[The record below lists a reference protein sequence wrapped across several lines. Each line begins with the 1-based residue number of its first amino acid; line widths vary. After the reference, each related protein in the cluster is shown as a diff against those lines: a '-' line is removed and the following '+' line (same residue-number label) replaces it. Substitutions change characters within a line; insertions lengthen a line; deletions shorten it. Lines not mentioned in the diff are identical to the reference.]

1 MSPSLPTILSKLV
14 HLLKGAALLVVAVL
28 SWMARHLFGSVS
40 WQSPRWL
47 SWLGA
52 TLAVAGGWLFASR
65 KRALSVLATA
75 FVIIA
80 ASYLGWHW
88 YEQQPKPVLTAYQ
101 VIAPSVTTYD
111 DNNKPY
117 VQPLQI
123 VFAESVAPVALIGK
137 TVTEGVK
144 LSPNIAGSWSWDDEK
159 TLAFRP
165 KTDWPVDAAVEI
177 AMDKKRL
184 LAEQVKLDDYQAEFR
199 TAPFSVEVQQAEF
212 YQDPIDPNLKKLVST
227 VHFSHP
233 VDADDF
239 KNRVAIKLGGG
250 LDFLGLGEAPKFT
263 ISYDKLKLNAYIH
276 SAPLSIPKEDTA
288 LTIKLDKGVRSTR
301 GGNST
306 AADLSRAIVVPGLYS
321 LRMNSIS
328 MTLVDNERF
337 EPEQLL
343 LLESSATISERAL
356 AGKVRAWL
364 LPEFNPKKPPAA
376 SAAEAGTAAEAQARS
391 EPYAWYQDE
400 VTKEI
405 LAAST
410 PVDLKPVPGEDEYA
424 ALHSY
429 KFKAPVGRRLYVRVD
444 AGLQAFGGYV
454 SRNPALAVVEVQ
466 PYPKAVKLLSQGA
479 LLSLSGERKLGYM
492 TRGLNGVKIEIGRL
506 LPNQLH
512 HLVEQNYSGFAQPNV
527 YDDVLDTLVERFEEK
542 RPLAESEFGK
552 PSYDN
557 LDFGKY
563 LRDKSSHS
571 GGVFM
576 VKLQGYDPKNPENN
590 VDATPDTRFIL
601 VTDIGIIAKQAV
613 DGSQDV
619 YVQSIAS
626 GQPIANARVDVIGR
640 NGEPAMS
647 QTTDA
652 SGHVHFDHLRDLKRE
667 KQALMYLVSQE
678 KDGHSDMSFLPINR
692 YDRQL
697 NLSRFDIGG
706 IDNAVSAQQ
715 LSAYAF
721 SDRGIYRPG
730 ETAHIAMIVR
740 TASWSGALSGVP
752 LEAEVTDPRGLPVY
766 KQSIKLS
773 SSGFESFDFNSR
785 ETSATGDYQ
794 VGIYLVSNGQRQQ
807 QIGSASFKVRDFEPD
822 RIKVTATLA
831 DHAVEGWI
839 KPEEARARVKAMHLF
854 GSPANDR
861 RVEAEMTL
869 TPSLPAFAKYKD
881 YSFQDRFKLKEPFN
895 EKLPVATTDSNGD
908 AEINLNLQRFARAT
922 YRLYVSA
929 KVFEAAGGRSVAA
942 EAAALVSAAPYLVGV
957 KSDGGLNYIPL
968 NTPRSSHWL
977 AIDSSLKTVAADK
990 LTQQWIERKFVS
1002 VLVKQANGAYRY
1014 ESRKKETVRASTPF
1028 ALPAGGA
1035 ELALN
1040 TSEAGDFAL
1049 VLKNDQ
1055 GEELNRIEYSVAGQA
1070 NLSRSLE
1077 RNAELQLSLNKAD
1090 YTAGDTME
1098 ISIRAPYVGAGLI
1111 TIERDKVYQHVWFKT
1126 TTTSSVQKITLPKDF
1141 EGNGYVSVQFVRD
1154 PTSDEIFMSPLSYGV
1169 VPFAVNMDAR
1179 RQPIQV
1185 SVPDV
1190 IKPGQLLDM
1199 KVSTPSPARVVVF
1212 AVDEGI
1218 LQVARYKQPDPIAFF
1233 FQKRALQVGTTQILD
1248 LILPEFQRLL
1258 NAAAPGGDG
1267 DAVLGRHLNPFKKK
1281 RQPPVAYWSGIIDVD
1296 ANGKVLQYQVPDSF
1310 NGKLRIYAVAVTPER
1325 IGVFDGSVES
1335 RGDLILSPNV
1345 PVSVSPGDEFMVS
1358 VSVFNNLRASGK
1370 NNAGSK
1376 APVSLSM
1383 APSKALTVVSA
1394 PKVVLD
1400 IAQQQEAVAEFRIRA
1415 NEELGS
1421 ADLKFVATTGDKQ
1434 GKASDSIGIRPT
1446 VPYSTLL
1453 TAGQFSGDSKTQ
1465 DINRVLYAEK
1475 RKVEAGISTTPLV
1488 WAQGLS
1494 SYLGNYQYSCTEQ
1507 LVSKGIP
1514 ALLLNSQQ
1522 DIAVTR
1528 SDLHKVV
1535 QTLRERQNE
1544 DGSFGLWSA
1553 NMQVSPFASIYAIHY
1568 LLEAKERGM
1577 AVPADMLN
1585 SANQWL
1591 QQYAVS
1597 GSNGLSGVRNRA
1609 YAIYLLTRQ
1618 GIVTSGMLATLQK
1631 ELDERYSKQ
1640 WPQDLTAG
1648 YLAASYRLMQQ
1659 DAQAAKLLKQVEWAT
1674 LRRWDSDGERYA
1686 ADDVYFDPTVQ
1697 DAQMMY
1703 LISRHFGDRVKEIP
1717 QKVLVKLGE
1726 TVSDTRYNS
1735 LSAAYLIMGF
1745 DAYAKAGGN
1754 DAARLSI
1761 AELAKNGASTALP
1774 LSGGIVK
1781 TGNVSL
1787 NAAKVQ
1793 YGKQSALPAFYLLSE
1808 NGFDRKAPSG
1818 KLAQGLE
1825 ISREFT
1831 ALDGK
1836 PLLSA
1841 KVGEEFL
1848 VKLSFRSID
1857 RDNASQI
1864 AIVDLLP
1871 GGIEPVLNAR
1881 AESAPAEAAQYSE
1894 GEEGNGEAE
1903 AANASNWQA
1912 PLGEANYT
1920 TWQPENADVRE
1931 DRVVLYGT
1939 LGRNVGSFVYRVRA
1953 TNSGSF
1959 QVPAPFAEGMYDR
1972 KLQGRGAGGKLE
1984 ITQP

>member
-1 MSPSLPTILSKLV
+1 MSARLQLVWVQIFRFISAVFSFFKSILV
-14 HLLKGAALLVVAVL
+14 WILKQVFGSL
-28 SWMARHLFGSVS
+28 SWQAPSWSV
-40 WQSPRWL
+40 WL
-47 SWLGA
+47 AAKLKQVENWIFA
-52 TLAVAGGWLFASR
+52 TR
-65 KRALSVLATA
+65 KRAYT
-75 FVIIA
+75 IIISTLLIVGG
-80 ASYLGWHW
+80 SYYGWHW
-88 YEQQPKPVLTAYQ
+88 YQQLPKPVLTAYQ
-101 VIAPSVTTYD
+101 VKAPSVTLYD
-111 DNNKPY
+111 ENGKPVVY
-117 VQPLQI
+117 PFEI
-123 VFAESVAPVALIGK
+123 AFAESVAPVNLIGK
-137 TVTEGVK
+137 PVTEGIK
-144 LSPNIAGSWSWDDEK
+144 LSPKIAGEWSWADEK
-159 TLAFRP
+159 TLVFRP
-165 KTDWPVDAAVEI
+165 KADWPVDAKFDVS
-177 AMDKKRL
+177 MDKKKL
-184 LAEQVKLDDYQAEFR
+184 LAEQVKLDDYDAEFR
-199 TAPFSVEVQQAEF
+199 TAPFSAEFQQAEF

-239 KNRVAIKLGGG
+239 KSHISIKLGGG
-250 LDFLGLGEAPKFT
+250 LDFLGLGESPKFT
-263 ISYDKLKLNAYIH
+263 VSYDKLKLNAYIH
-276 SAPLSIPKEDTA
+276 SAPLSIPKEDTE

-301 GGNST
+301 GGNKS
-306 AADLSRAIVVPGLYS
+306 DSEISRAITVPGLYS
-321 LRMNSIS
+321 LRINDIS

-337 EPEQLL
+337 EPEQILL
-343 LLESSATISERAL
+343 LGSSANISDTAL
-356 AGKVRAWL
+356 AGKVHAWL
-364 LPEFNPKKPPAA
+364 LPEFNPKTPEDKR
-376 SAAEAGTAAEAQARS
+376 T
-391 EPYAWYQDE
+391 EPYHWYETE
-400 VTKEI
+400 VTKDI
-405 LAAST
+405 LATAT
-410 PVDLKPVPGEDEYA
+410 PVDLKSVAGEDEYS

-429 KFKAPVGRRLYVRVD
+429 KFKAPVGRRLYIKVD

-454 SRNPALAVVEVQ
+454 SRNPALAVIEVQ

-492 TRGLNGVKIEIGRL
+492 TRGLNGVKIEIGRM

-512 HLVEQNYSGFAQPNV
+512 HLVDQNYSGFAQPNV

-552 PSYDN
+552 PSYDS

-563 LRDKSSHS
+563 LREKSSHS

-576 VKLQGYDPKNPENN
+576 IKLQGYDPKNPDNE

-601 VTDIGIIAKQAV
+601 VTDIGIIAKQGV

-619 YVQSIAS
+619 FVQSIAT
-626 GQPIANARVDVIGR
+626 GQPVANAKVDVIGR

-647 QTTDA
+647 QSTDA
-652 SGHVHFDHLRDLKRE
+652 TGHVHFDHLRDLRRE
-667 KQALMYLVSQE
+667 KQAIMYLVT
-678 KDGHSDMSFLPINR
+678 KDSDMSFLPINR

-706 IDNAVSAQQ
+706 IDNAISGQQ

-721 SDRGIYRPG
+721 TDRGIYRPG
-730 ETAHIAMIVR
+730 ETAHIAMIAR
-740 TASWSGALSGVP
+740 TANWSGALDGVP

-766 KQSIKLS
+766 KQRIKLS
-773 SSGFESFDFNSR
+773 PSGFESFDFASR

-794 VGIYLVSNGQRQQ
+794 VGIYLVTNDQRQQ

-831 DHAVEGWI
+831 DHVVEGWI
-839 KPEEARARVKAMHLF
+839 KPEEAKARIKAMHLF

-881 YSFQDRFKLKEPFN
+881 YTFQDRFKLKEPFN
-895 EKLPVATTDSNGD
+895 EKLPVATTDTNGE

-922 YRLYVSA
+922 YRLYLSA

-942 EAAALVSAAPYLVGV
+942 EAATLVSAAPYLVGV
-957 KSDGGLNYIPL
+957 KTDGALNYIPL
-968 NTPRSSHWL
+968 KTPRSSNWL
-977 AIDSSLKTVAADK
+977 AIDSSLKPVAADK
-990 LTQQWIERKFVS
+990 LTQLWIERKFVS
-1002 VLVKQANGAYRY
+1002 VLVKQSNGTYHY
-1014 ESRKKETVRASTPF
+1014 ESRKKETVRESRPYT
-1028 ALPAGGA
+1028 LPAGGA

-1040 TSEAGDFAL
+1040 TSEPGDFAL
-1049 VLKNDQ
+1049 VLKNAE
-1055 GEELNRIEYSVAGQA
+1055 GAELNRIEYSVAGQA

-1169 VPFAVNMDAR
+1169 VPFVVNMDAR
-1179 RQPIQV
+1179 REPIKV
-1185 SVPDV
+1185 VTPDI
-1190 IKPGQLLDM
+1190 IKPGQVLDM
-1199 KVSTPSPARVVVF
+1199 KVSTQSPARVVVF

-1218 LQVARYKQPDPIAFF
+1218 LQVARYKQPDPIGFF

-1281 RQPPVAYWSGIIDVD
+1281 RQPPVAFWSGIID
-1296 ANGKVLQYQVPDSF
+1296 AGPAGKTLQYQVPDSF
-1310 NGKLRIYAVAVTPER
+1310 NGKLHIYAVAVTAGR
-1325 IGVFDGSVES
+1325 IGVFDGGVES

-1345 PVSVSPGDEFMVS
+1345 PVSVSPGDEFLVS
-1358 VSVFNNLRASGK
+1358 VSVFNNLRG
-1370 NNAGSK
+1370 AGGK

-1383 APSKALTVVSA
+1383 TPSKALTVVSA
-1394 PKVVLD
+1394 PKITLD

-1415 NEELGS
+1415 NDVLGS

-1434 GKASDSIGIRPT
+1434 GKASDTVGIRPP
-1446 VPYSTLL
+1446 VPFRTLL
-1453 TAGQFSGDSKTQ
+1453 TAGKFTGDSKTQ
-1465 DINRVLYAEK
+1465 EINRSLYAEK

-1494 SYLGNYQYSCTEQ
+1494 SYLGSYQYSCTEQ

-1514 ALLLNSQQ
+1514 AMLLNSQQ

-1528 SDLHKVV
+1528 SDFQKVV

-1568 LLEAKERGM
+1568 LLEAKDRGM

-1591 QQYAVS
+1591 QQYAVG

-1648 YLAASYRLMQQ
+1648 YLAASYKLMQQ
-1659 DAQAAKLLKQVEWAT
+1659 DALASKLLKQVDWASLKKWNRDAET
-1674 LRRWDSDGERYA
+1674 YSM
-1686 ADDVYFDPTVQ
+1686 DDFYFDPTVQ
-1697 DAQMMY
+1697 DAQMIY
-1703 LISRHFGDRVKEIP
+1703 LTSRHFADRVKGIP
-1717 QKVLVKLGE
+1717 EKVLVKLGE
-1726 TVSDTRYNS
+1726 TVSETRYNS

-1745 DAYAKAGGN
+1745 DAYGKAGGN
-1754 DAARLSI
+1754 DAAKLTI
-1761 AELAKNGASTALP
+1761 AELTKGGASTALP
-1774 LSGGIVK
+1774 LTGGIVK
-1781 TGNVSL
+1781 TGNVSI
-1787 NAAKVQ
+1787 NAAKLQ
-1793 YGKQSALPAFYLLSE
+1793 FGKQSNLPAFYLLSE
-1808 NGFDRKAPSG
+1808 NGYDKTPPTEKRAD
-1818 KLAQGLE
+1818 GLE

-1831 ALDGK
+1831 TVDGK
-1836 PLLSA
+1836 PLVST

-1848 VKLSFRSID
+1848 VKLNFRSTD

-1864 AIVDLLP
+1864 AIVDILP

-1881 AESAPAEAAQYSE
+1881 AESAPTEAPQYNE
-1894 GEEGNGEAE
+1894 GEEGYSEGTGE
-1903 AANASNWQA
+1903 AANVSSWQA

-1920 TWQPENADVRE
+1920 TWQPEYADIRE

-1939 LGRNVGSFVYRVRA
+1939 LGRNIGSFVYRVRA
-1953 TNSGSF
+1953 TNAGKF
-1959 QVPAPFAEGMYDR
+1959 QIPAPFAEGMYDR

-1984 ITQP
+1984 ILKP

>member
-1 MSPSLPTILSKLV
+1 MSARLQLVWVQIFRFISAVFSFFKSILV
-14 HLLKGAALLVVAVL
+14 WILKQVFGSL
-28 SWMARHLFGSVS
+28 SWQAPS
-40 WQSPRWL
+40 WSLWSAAKLKQVANWIF
-47 SWLGA
+47 A
-52 TLAVAGGWLFASR
+52 TR
-65 KRALSVLATA
+65 KRAYT
-75 FVIIA
+75 IIISTLLIVGG
-80 ASYLGWHW
+80 SYYGWHW
-88 YEQQPKPVLTAYQ
+88 YQQLPKPVLTAYQ
-101 VIAPSVTTYD
+101 VKAPSVTLYD
-111 DNNKPY
+111 ENGKPVVY
-117 VQPLQI
+117 PFEI
-123 VFAESVAPVALIGK
+123 AFAESVAPVALIGK
-137 TVTEGVK
+137 PVTEGIK
-144 LSPNIAGSWSWDDEK
+144 LSPKIAGEWSWADEK
-159 TLAFRP
+159 TLVFRP
-165 KTDWPVDAAVEI
+165 KADWPVDAKFDVS
-177 AMDKKRL
+177 MDKKKL
-184 LAEQVKLDDYQAEFR
+184 LAEQVKLDDYDAEFR
-199 TAPFSVEVQQAEF
+199 TAPFSAEFQQAEF

-239 KNRVAIKLGGG
+239 KSHISIKLGGG
-250 LDFLGLGEAPKFT
+250 LDFLGLGESPKFT
-263 ISYDKLKLNAYIH
+263 VSYDKLKLNAYIH
-276 SAPLSIPKEDTA
+276 SAPLSIPKEDTE

-301 GGNST
+301 GGNKS
-306 AADLSRAIVVPGLYS
+306 DSEISRAITVPGLYS
-321 LRMNSIS
+321 LRINDIS

-337 EPEQLL
+337 EPEQILL
-343 LLESSATISERAL
+343 LGSSANISDTAL
-356 AGKVRAWL
+356 AGKVHAWL
-364 LPEFNPKKPPAA
+364 LPEFNPKTPEDKR
-376 SAAEAGTAAEAQARS
+376 T
-391 EPYAWYQDE
+391 EPYHWYETE
-400 VTKEI
+400 VTKDI
-405 LAAST
+405 LATAT
-410 PVDLKPVPGEDEYA
+410 PVDLKSVAGEDEYS

-429 KFKAPVGRRLYVRVD
+429 KFKAPVGRRLYIKVD

-454 SRNPALAVVEVQ
+454 SRNPALAVIEVQ

-492 TRGLNGVKIEIGRL
+492 TRGLNGVKIEIGRM

-512 HLVEQNYSGFAQPNV
+512 HLVDQNYSGFAQPNV

-563 LRDKSSHS
+563 LREKSSHS

-576 VKLQGYDPKNPENN
+576 IKLQGYDPKNPDNE

-601 VTDIGIIAKQAV
+601 VTDIGIIAKQGV

-619 YVQSIAS
+619 FVQSIAT
-626 GQPIANARVDVIGR
+626 GQPVANAKVDVIGR

-652 SGHVHFDHLRDLKRE
+652 TGHVHFDHLRDLRRE
-667 KQALMYLVSQE
+667 KQAIMYLVT
-678 KDGHSDMSFLPINR
+678 KDSDMSFLPINR

-706 IDNAVSAQQ
+706 IDNAISGQQ

-721 SDRGIYRPG
+721 TDRGIYRPG
-730 ETAHIAMIVR
+730 ETAHIAMIAR
-740 TASWSGALSGVP
+740 TANWSGALDGVP

-766 KQSIKLS
+766 KQRIKLS
-773 SSGFESFDFNSR
+773 PSGFESFDFVSR

-794 VGIYLVSNGQRQQ
+794 VGIYLVTNDQRQQ

-831 DHAVEGWI
+831 DHVVEGWI
-839 KPEEARARVKAMHLF
+839 KPEEAKARIKAMHLF

-881 YSFQDRFKLKEPFN
+881 YTFQDRFKLKEPFN
-895 EKLPVATTDSNGD
+895 EKLPVATTDTNGE

-922 YRLYVSA
+922 YRLYLSA

-942 EAAALVSAAPYLVGV
+942 EAATLVSAAPYLVGV
-957 KSDGGLNYIPL
+957 KTDGALNYIPL
-968 NTPRSSHWL
+968 KTPRSSHWL
-977 AIDSSLKTVAADK
+977 AIDSSLKPVAADK
-990 LTQQWIERKFVS
+990 LTQLWIERKFVS
-1002 VLVKQANGAYRY
+1002 VLVKQANGTYHY
-1014 ESRKKETVRASTPF
+1014 ESRKKETVRESTPYT
-1028 ALPAGGA
+1028 LPAGGA

-1040 TSEAGDFAL
+1040 TSEPGDFAL
-1049 VLKNDQ
+1049 VLKNAE
-1055 GEELNRIEYSVAGQA
+1055 GAELNRIEYSVAGQA

-1169 VPFAVNMDAR
+1169 VPFVVNMDAR
-1179 RQPIQV
+1179 REPIKV
-1185 SVPDV
+1185 VTPDI
-1190 IKPGQLLDM
+1190 IKPGQVLDM
-1199 KVSTPSPARVVVF
+1199 KVSTQSPARVVVF

-1218 LQVARYKQPDPIAFF
+1218 LQVARYKQPDPIGFF

-1281 RQPPVAYWSGIIDVD
+1281 RQPPVAFWSGIIDVGP
-1296 ANGKVLQYQVPDSF
+1296 AGKTLQYQVPDSF
-1310 NGKLRIYAVAVTPER
+1310 NGKLHIYAVAVTAGR
-1325 IGVFDGSVES
+1325 IGVFDGGVES

-1345 PVSVSPGDEFMVS
+1345 PVSVSPGDEFLVS
-1358 VSVFNNLRASGK
+1358 VSVFNNLRG
-1370 NNAGSK
+1370 AGGK

-1383 APSKALTVVSA
+1383 TPSKALTVVST
-1394 PKVVLD
+1394 PKITLD

-1415 NEELGS
+1415 NDVLGS

-1434 GKASDSIGIRPT
+1434 GKASDTVGIRPP
-1446 VPYSTLL
+1446 VPFRTLL
-1453 TAGQFSGDSKTQ
+1453 TAGKFTGDSKTQ
-1465 DINRVLYAEK
+1465 EINRSLYAEK

-1522 DIAVTR
+1522 EISVTR
-1528 SDLHKVV
+1528 SDFQKVV

-1553 NMQVSPFASIYAIHY
+1553 NMQVSPFTSIYAIHY
-1568 LLEAKERGM
+1568 LLEAKDRGM

-1591 QQYAVS
+1591 QQYAVG

-1648 YLAASYRLMQQ
+1648 YLAASHKLMQQ
-1659 DAQAAKLLKQVEWAT
+1659 DALAAKLFKQVDWASLKKWNRDAET
-1674 LRRWDSDGERYA
+1674 YSM
-1686 ADDVYFDPTVQ
+1686 DDFYFDPTVQ
-1697 DAQMMY
+1697 DAQMIY
-1703 LISRHFGDRVKEIP
+1703 LISRHFADKVKGIP
-1717 QKVLVKLGE
+1717 EKVLVKLGE
-1726 TVSDTRYNS
+1726 TVSETRYNS

-1745 DAYAKAGGN
+1745 DAYGKAGGN
-1754 DAARLSI
+1754 DAAKLTI
-1761 AELAKNGASTALP
+1761 AELTKGGASTALP
-1774 LSGGIVK
+1774 LTGGIVK
-1781 TGNVSL
+1781 TGNVSI
-1787 NAAKVQ
+1787 NAAKLQ
-1793 YGKQSALPAFYLLSE
+1793 FGKQSNLPAFYLLSE
-1808 NGFDRKAPSG
+1808 NGYDKTPPSE
-1818 KLAQGLE
+1818 KRSDGLE

-1831 ALDGK
+1831 TIDGK
-1836 PLLSA
+1836 PLVSA

-1848 VKLSFRSID
+1848 VKLSFRSTD

-1864 AIVDLLP
+1864 AIVDILP

-1881 AESAPAEAAQYSE
+1881 AESAPTEAPQYNE
-1894 GEEGNGEAE
+1894 GEEGYNEGAGE
-1903 AANASNWQA
+1903 AANISSWQA

-1920 TWQPENADVRE
+1920 TWQPEYADIRE

-1939 LGRNVGSFVYRVRA
+1939 LGRNIGSFVYRVRA
-1953 TNSGSF
+1953 TNAGKF
-1959 QVPAPFAEGMYDR
+1959 QLPAPFAEGMYDR

-1984 ITQP
+1984 IVKP

>member
-1 MSPSLPTILSKLV
+1 MPARLLIIWNLIASLILKVLGIVKVISGWIFKQV
-14 HLLKGAALLVVAVL
+14 FGSL
-28 SWMARHLFGSVS
+28 SWQA
-40 WQSPRWL
+40 PRWSVWSAGKL
-47 SWLGA
+47 KLGA
-52 TLAVAGGWLFASR
+52 SWIFATR
-65 KRALSVLATA
+65 KRALSTTLSVLIVVAGGY
-75 FVIIA
+75 F
-80 ASYLGWHW
+80 GWHW
-88 YEQQPKPVLTAYQ
+88 YQQLPKPVLTAYE
-101 VIAPSVTTYD
+101 VKPPSVTIYD
-111 DNNKPY
+111 ENNKPVIY
-117 VQPLQI
+117 PLQI
-123 VFAESVAPVALIGK
+123 AFAESVAPVNLIGK
-137 TVTEGVK
+137 PVSEGIK
-144 LSPNIAGSWSWDDEK
+144 LSPKLAGEWVWDDEK
-159 TLAFRP
+159 TLVFRP
-165 KTDWPVDAAVEI
+165 KTDWPVDAKFEVS
-177 AMDKKRL
+177 MDKKKL
-184 LAEQVKLDDYQAEFR
+184 LAEQVKLDDYDIEFR
-199 TAPFSVEVQQAEF
+199 TAPFSAEFQQAEF

-233 VDADDF
+233 VDADDL
-239 KNRVAIKLGGG
+239 KGRISIKLGGG
-250 LDFLGLGEAPKFT
+250 LDFLGLGETPKFT
-263 ISYDKLKLNAYIH
+263 VSYDKLKLNAYIH
-276 SAPLSIPKEDTA
+276 SAPLSIPKEDTE
-288 LTIKLDKGVRSTR
+288 LTVKLDKGVRNTR
-301 GGNST
+301 GGNKTESEI
-306 AADLSRAIVVPGLYS
+306 SKAITVPGLYS
-321 LRMNSIS
+321 LRINDIS

-337 EPEQLL
+337 EPEQILL
-343 LLESSATISERAL
+343 LGSSANISDTAL
-356 AGKVRAWL
+356 AGKVHAWL
-364 LPEFNPKKPPAA
+364 LPEFNPKTPEDKR
-376 SAAEAGTAAEAQARS
+376 T
-391 EPYAWYQDE
+391 EPYRWYETE
-400 VTKEI
+400 VTKDI
-405 LAAST
+405 LATAT
-410 PVDLKPVPGEDEYA
+410 PVDLKSVAGEDEYS

-429 KFKAPVGRRLYVRVD
+429 KFKAPVGRRLYIKVD

-454 SRNPALAVVEVQ
+454 SRNPALAVIEVQ

-492 TRGLNGVKIEIGRL
+492 TRGLNGVKIEIGRM

-512 HLVEQNYSGFAQPNV
+512 HLVDQNYSGFAQPNV

-552 PSYDN
+552 PSYDS

-563 LRDKSSHS
+563 LREKSSHS

-576 VKLQGYDPKNPENN
+576 IKLQGYDPKNPDNE
-590 VDATPDTRFIL
+590 VGATPDTRFIL
-601 VTDIGIIAKQAV
+601 VTDIGIIAKQGV

-619 YVQSIAS
+619 FVQSIAS

-652 SGHVHFDHLRDLKRE
+652 TGHVHFDHLRDLRRE
-667 KQALMYLVSQE
+667 KQAIMYLVT
-678 KDGHSDMSFLPINR
+678 KDSDMSFLPINR

-706 IDNAVSAQQ
+706 IDNAISGQQ

-721 SDRGIYRPG
+721 TDRGIYRPG
-730 ETAHIAMIVR
+730 ETAHIAMIAR
-740 TASWSGALSGVP
+740 TANWSGALDGVP

-766 KQSIKLS
+766 KQRIKLS
-773 SSGFESFDFNSR
+773 PSGFESFDFASR

-794 VGIYLVSNGQRQQ
+794 VGIYLVTNDQRQQ

-831 DHAVEGWI
+831 DHVVEGWI
-839 KPEEARARVKAMHLF
+839 KPEEAKARIKAMHLF

-881 YSFQDRFKLKEPFN
+881 YTFQDRFKLKEPFN
-895 EKLPVATTDSNGD
+895 EKLPVATTNTNGE

-922 YRLYVSA
+922 YRLYLSA

-942 EAAALVSAAPYLVGV
+942 EAATLVSAAPYLVGV
-957 KSDGGLNYIPL
+957 KTDGALNYIPL
-968 NTPRSSHWL
+968 KTPRTSNWL
-977 AIDSSLKTVAADK
+977 AIDSSLKPVAADK
-990 LTQQWIERKFVS
+990 LTQLWIERKFVS
-1002 VLVKQANGAYRY
+1002 VLVKQSNGTYHY
-1014 ESRKKETVRASTPF
+1014 ESRKKETVRESTPYT
-1028 ALPAGGA
+1028 LPAGGA
-1035 ELALN
+1035 ELTLN
-1040 TSEAGDFAL
+1040 TSEPGDFAL
-1049 VLKNDQ
+1049 VLKNAE
-1055 GEELNRIEYSVAGQA
+1055 GAELNRIEYSVAGQA

-1169 VPFAVNMDAR
+1169 VPFVVNMDAR
-1179 RQPIQV
+1179 REPIKV
-1185 SVPDV
+1185 VTPDIV
-1190 IKPGQLLDM
+1190 KPGQVLDM
-1199 KVSTPSPARVVVF
+1199 KVSTQSPARVVVF

-1218 LQVARYKQPDPIAFF
+1218 LQVARYKQPDPIGFF

-1281 RQPPVAYWSGIIDVD
+1281 RQPPVAYWSGIIDVGV
-1296 ANGKVLQYQVPDSF
+1296 NGKTLQYQVPDSF
-1310 NGKLRIYAVAVTPER
+1310 NGKLHIYAVAVTPGR
-1325 IGVFDGSVES
+1325 IGVFDGGVES

-1345 PVSVSPGDEFMVS
+1345 PVSVSPGDEFLVS
-1358 VSVFNNLRASGK
+1358 VSVFNNLRGAGGK
-1370 NNAGSK
+1370 V
-1376 APVSLSM
+1376 PVNLSM
-1383 APSKALTVVSA
+1383 TPSKALTVVSA
-1394 PKVVLD
+1394 PKITLD

-1415 NEELGS
+1415 NDVLGS

-1434 GKASDSIGIRPT
+1434 SKATDTVGIRPA
-1446 VPYSTLL
+1446 VPFMTLL
-1453 TAGQFSGDSKTQ
+1453 TVGQFSGENKTQ
-1465 DINRVLYAEK
+1465 DINRRLYAEK

-1528 SDLHKVV
+1528 SDFQKVV

-1568 LLEAKERGM
+1568 LLEARDRGM

-1591 QQYAVS
+1591 QQYAVG

-1648 YLAASYRLMQQ
+1648 YLAASYKLMQQ
-1659 DAQAAKLLKQVEWAT
+1659 DALANKLLKSVEWASP
-1674 LRRWDSDGERYA
+1674 RKWNRDDAYSWDDA
-1686 ADDVYFDPTVQ
+1686 YFDPTVQ
-1697 DAQMMY
+1697 DAQMIY
-1703 LISRHFGDRVKEIP
+1703 LTSRHFTDRVKGIP
-1717 QKVLVKLGE
+1717 EKVLVRLGE
-1726 TVSDTRYNS
+1726 TVTETGYNS

-1745 DAYAKAGGN
+1745 DAYGKAGGN
-1754 DAARLSI
+1754 DAAKLTI
-1761 AELAKNGASTALP
+1761 AEITKSGASTALA
-1774 LSGGIVK
+1774 LIGGIVK
-1781 TGNVSL
+1781 TGNVSI
-1787 NAAKVQ
+1787 NATKLQ
-1793 YGKQSALPAFYLLSE
+1793 FGKQSNLPAFYLLSE
-1808 NGFDRKAPSG
+1808 NGYDKTPPAEKRSD
-1818 KLAQGLE
+1818 GLE

-1831 ALDGK
+1831 TLDGK
-1836 PLLSA
+1836 PLMGA

-1848 VKLSFRSID
+1848 VKLSFRSTD
-1857 RDNASQI
+1857 RDNTSQI
-1864 AIVDLLP
+1864 AIVDILP

-1881 AESAPAEAAQYSE
+1881 AESAPTEAPQYNE
-1894 GEEGNGEAE
+1894 GEEGYTEGAGE
-1903 AANASNWQA
+1903 AANISSWQA

-1920 TWQPENADVRE
+1920 TWQPEYADIRE

-1939 LGRNVGSFVYRVRA
+1939 LGRNIGSFVYRVRA
-1953 TNSGSF
+1953 TNAGKF
-1959 QVPAPFAEGMYDR
+1959 QIPAPFAEGMYDR
-1972 KLQGRGAGGKLE
+1972 KLQGRGTAGKLE
-1984 ITQP
+1984 IQKP

>member
-1 MSPSLPTILSKLV
+1 M
-14 HLLKGAALLVVAVL
+14 
-28 SWMARHLFGSVS
+28 S
-40 WQSPRWL
+40 WQAPRWSVWSANKL
-47 SWLGA
+47 KQGA
-52 TLAVAGGWLFASR
+52 GWVFATR
-65 KRALSVLATA
+65 KRALSTILPVLIVVAGGY
-75 FVIIA
+75 F
-80 ASYLGWHW
+80 GWHW
-88 YEQQPKPVLTAYQ
+88 YQQLPKPVLTAYE
-101 VIAPSVTTYD
+101 VKPPSVTIYD
-111 DNNKPY
+111 ENNKPIVY
-117 VQPLQI
+117 PFQI
-123 VFAESVAPVALIGK
+123 AFAESVAPVNLIGK
-137 TVTEGVK
+137 PVTEGIK
-144 LSPNIAGSWSWDDEK
+144 LSPKIAGEWAWDDEK
-159 TLAFRP
+159 TLVFRP
-165 KTDWPVDAAVEI
+165 KADWPVDAKFDVS
-177 AMDKKRL
+177 MDKKKL
-184 LAEQVKLDDYQAEFR
+184 LAEQVKLDDYDVEFR
-199 TAPFSVEVQQAEF
+199 TAPFSAEFQQADF

-233 VDADDF
+233 VDADDL
-239 KNRVAIKLGGG
+239 KARISIKLGGG

-263 ISYDKLKLNAYIH
+263 VSYDKLKLNAYIH
-276 SAPLSIPKEDTA
+276 SAPLSIPKEDTE
-288 LTIKLDKGVRSTR
+288 LTVKLDKGVRTTR
-301 GGNST
+301 GGNKTENEISK
-306 AADLSRAIVVPGLYS
+306 AITVPGLYS
-321 LRMNSIS
+321 LRVNDIS

-337 EPEQLL
+337 EPEQILL
-343 LLESSATISERAL
+343 LGSSANISDTAL
-356 AGKVRAWL
+356 AGKVHAWL
-364 LPEFNPKKPPAA
+364 LPEFNPKTE
-376 SAAEAGTAAEAQARS
+376 EANRTEAYR
-391 EPYAWYQDE
+391 WYETE
-400 VTKEI
+400 VTKDI
-405 LAAST
+405 LATAT
-410 PVDLKPVPGEDEYA
+410 PVDLKSVAGEDEYS

-429 KFKAPVGRRLYVRVD
+429 KFKAPVGRRLYIKVD

-454 SRNPALAVVEVQ
+454 SRNPALAVIEVQ

-492 TRGLNGVKIEIGRL
+492 TRGLNGVKIEIGRM

-512 HLVEQNYSGFAQPNV
+512 HLVDQNYSGFAQPNV

-552 PSYDN
+552 PSYDS

-563 LRDKSSHS
+563 LREKSSHS

-576 VKLQGYDPKNPENN
+576 IKLQGYDPKNPDNE

-601 VTDIGIIAKQAV
+601 VTDIGIIAKQGV

-619 YVQSIAS
+619 FVQSIAT
-626 GQPIANARVDVIGR
+626 GQPVANAKVDVIGR

-652 SGHVHFDHLRDLKRE
+652 TGHVHFDHLRDLKRE
-667 KQALMYLVSQE
+667 KQAIMYLVT
-678 KDGHSDMSFLPINR
+678 KDSDMSFLPINR

-706 IDNAVSAQQ
+706 IDNAISGQQ

-721 SDRGIYRPG
+721 TDRGIYRPG
-730 ETAHIAMIVR
+730 ETAHIAMIAR
-740 TASWSGALSGVP
+740 TANWSGELDGVP

-766 KQSIKLS
+766 KQRIKLS
-773 SSGFESFDFNSR
+773 PSGFESFDFASR

-794 VGIYLVSNGQRQQ
+794 VGIYLVTNDQRQQ

-831 DHAVEGWI
+831 DHVVEGWI
-839 KPEEARARVKAMHLF
+839 KPEEAKARIKAMHLF
-854 GSPANDR
+854 SSPANDR

-881 YSFQDRFKLKEPFN
+881 YTFQDRFKLKEPFN
-895 EKLPVATTDSNGD
+895 EKLPIATTDTNGE

-922 YRLYVSA
+922 YRLYLSA

-942 EAAALVSAAPYLVGV
+942 EAATLVSAAPYLVGV
-957 KSDGGLNYIPL
+957 KTDGALNYIPL
-968 NTPRSSHWL
+968 KTPRNSNWL
-977 AIDSSLKTVAADK
+977 AIDSSLKPVAADK
-990 LTQQWIERKFVS
+990 LTQLWIERKFVS
-1002 VLVKQANGAYRY
+1002 VLVKQANGTYHY
-1014 ESRKKETVRASTPF
+1014 ESRKKETVRESTPYT
-1028 ALPAGGA
+1028 LPAGGA

-1040 TSEAGDFAL
+1040 TSEPGDFAL
-1049 VLKNDQ
+1049 VLKNAE
-1055 GEELNRIEYSVAGQA
+1055 GAELNRIEYSVAGQA

-1169 VPFAVNMDAR
+1169 VPFVVNMDAR
-1179 RQPIQV
+1179 REPIKV
-1185 SVPDV
+1185 VMPDI
-1190 IKPGQLLDM
+1190 IKPGQMLEM
-1199 KVSTPSPARVVVF
+1199 KVSTQSPARVVVF

-1218 LQVARYKQPDPIAFF
+1218 LQVARYKQPDPIGFF

-1267 DAVLGRHLNPFKKK
+1267 DAMLGRHLNPFKKK
-1281 RQPPVAYWSGIIDVD
+1281 RQPPVAYWSGIIDVG
-1296 ANGKVLQYQVPDSF
+1296 ANGKTLQYQVPDSF
-1310 NGKLRIYAVAVTPER
+1310 NGKLHIYAVAVTSGR
-1325 IGVFDGSVES
+1325 IGVFDGGVES

-1358 VSVFNNLRASGK
+1358 VSVFNNLRG
-1370 NNAGSK
+1370 AGGK

-1383 APSKALTVVSA
+1383 APSKALAVVSA
-1394 PKVVLD
+1394 QKVTLD
-1400 IAQQQEAVAEFRIRA
+1400 IAPQQEAVAEFRIRA
-1415 NEELGS
+1415 NDVLGS

-1434 GKASDSIGIRPT
+1434 GKASDTVGIRPA
-1446 VPYSTLL
+1446 VPFRTLL

-1465 DINRVLYAEK
+1465 DINRSLYAEK

-1528 SDLHKVV
+1528 GDLQKVV

-1568 LLEAKERGM
+1568 LLEAKDRGM

-1591 QQYAVS
+1591 QQYAVG

-1648 YLAASYRLMQQ
+1648 YLAASYKLMQQ
-1659 DAQAAKLLKQVEWAT
+1659 DALAAKLLKQVDWASLKKWNRDT
-1674 LRRWDSDGERYA
+1674 ESYS
-1686 ADDVYFDPTVQ
+1686 ADDFYFDPTVQ
-1697 DAQMMY
+1697 DAQMIY
-1703 LISRHFGDRVKEIP
+1703 LISRHFADKVKGIP
-1717 QKVLVKLGE
+1717 EKVLVKLGE
-1726 TVSDTRYNS
+1726 TVSETRYNS

-1745 DAYAKAGGN
+1745 DAYARAGGN
-1754 DAARLSI
+1754 DADKLTI
-1761 AELAKNGASTALP
+1761 TELTKGGTSTALP
-1774 LSGGIVK
+1774 LTGGIVK
-1781 TGNVSL
+1781 TGNVSI
-1787 NAAKVQ
+1787 NAAKLQ
-1793 YGKQSALPAFYLLSE
+1793 FGKQSDLPAFYLLSE
-1808 NGFDRKAPSG
+1808 NGYDKTPPTEKRSD
-1818 KLAQGLE
+1818 GLE

-1831 ALDGK
+1831 TIDGK
-1836 PLLSA
+1836 PLVSA

-1848 VKLSFRSID
+1848 VKLSFRSTD

-1864 AIVDLLP
+1864 AIVDILP
-1871 GGIEPVLNAR
+1871 GGIEPVLNVR
-1881 AESAPAEAAQYSE
+1881 AESTPTETPQYNE
-1894 GEEGNGEAE
+1894 GEEGYSEGTGET
-1903 AANASNWQA
+1903 ANVSTWQA

-1920 TWQPENADVRE
+1920 TWQPEYADIRE

-1939 LGRNVGSFVYRVRA
+1939 LGRNIGSFVYRVRA
-1953 TNSGSF
+1953 TNAGKF
-1959 QVPAPFAEGMYDR
+1959 QIPAPFAEGMYDR

-1984 ITQP
+1984 ITKP